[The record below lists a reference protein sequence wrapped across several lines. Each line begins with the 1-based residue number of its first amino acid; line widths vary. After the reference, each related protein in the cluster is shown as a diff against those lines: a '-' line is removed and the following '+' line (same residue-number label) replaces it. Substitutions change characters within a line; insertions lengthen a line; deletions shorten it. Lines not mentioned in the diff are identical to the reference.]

1 MSERLPWRHD
11 FPRPR
16 WVGDGTSTL
25 TLFVVLLMCI
35 PAQFVV
41 GPLGAAG
48 TPAQILAML
57 LSLWWLGRKLARP
70 FSAVPDRQPVR
81 IAMLI
86 FVACAMI
93 SYVFANLRPIIGIE
107 SRAADRGLLI
117 LVAWLGLVL
126 VAGDHIISRAR
137 LDTLI
142 RRLVLAGA
150 GVAALGIVQFQTG
163 MAFVDMV
170 RVPGLKVNSALT
182 GVVSRDGF
190 YRPAGTALHPIE
202 FGVAMTMLLPLALHL
217 ALNDTRSGPWRRW
230 LPVVLLASSIPIS
243 VSRSAVVC
251 ASVGILLM
259 LPVMSARTRVFTGI
273 ATVGGLCA
281 TFVLVPG
288 MLGTL
293 LGLFTGIGADDS
305 AASRTSSYT
314 LAGEFI
320 GRAPLFGRGFA
331 TFLPAYRILD
341 NQFLGTTIELGLV
354 GVTALIVLFLT
365 GILTAAAVRR
375 RSEDPSTKLLAQALM
390 ACLAA
395 GASSYAFFDAFSFPM
410 VACLT
415 FLTLGM
421 IGGLRR
427 LSMMSQ
433 PVVRTPG

>member
-1 MSERLPWRHD
+1 
-11 FPRPR
+11 
-16 WVGDGTSTL
+16 
-25 TLFVVLLMCI
+25 
-35 PAQFVV
+35 
-41 GPLGAAG
+41 
-48 TPAQILAML
+48 
-57 LSLWWLGRKLARP
+57 
-70 FSAVPDRQPVR
+70 
-81 IAMLI
+81 
-86 FVACAMI
+86 
-93 SYVFANLRPIIGIE
+93 
-107 SRAADRGLLI
+107 
-117 LVAWLGLVL
+117 
-126 VAGDHIISRAR
+126 
-137 LDTLI
+137 
-142 RRLVLAGA
+142 
-150 GVAALGIVQFQTG
+150 
-163 MAFVDMV
+163 
-170 RVPGLKVNSALT
+170 
-182 GVVSRDGF
+182 
-190 YRPAGTALHPIE
+190 
-202 FGVAMTMLLPLALHL
+202 
-217 ALNDTRSGPWRRW
+217 
-230 LPVVLLASSIPIS
+230 
-243 VSRSAVVC
+243 
-251 ASVGILLM
+251 M

-375 RSEDPSTKLLAQALM
+375 RSEDPTTKLLAQALM

-433 PVVRTPG
+433 PVVRAPE